1 MNYQTQILKGN
12 SSYDTILHKIQTI
25 QVLGRCQGE
34 WEIREKRLGL
44 SALCGRGIQP
54 LGSV

>member
-1 MNYQTQILKGN
+1 MNYQTQIQKGN
-12 SSYDTILHKIQTI
+12 SRYDTILHKIQTI

-44 SALCGRGIQP
+44 SALCSRRIQP

>member
-1 MNYQTQILKGN
+1 MIYQTQILKGN
-12 SSYDTILHKIQTI
+12 SRYDTILRKIQTI
-25 QVLGRCQGE
+25 QVLGGCQGE
-34 WEIREKRLGL
+34 WESRSIWLGL